1 MQKKIIALAIAGMS
15 SVAFA
20 QSNVTISGNME
31 MHVDS
36 VSAGG
41 ATTGVNYVSRT
52 RLTNNTSAVRLSG
65 TENLGNGLTALFQI
79 EQDINGDTQAATG
92 WSSRNTFV
100 GLTGNFGTAI
110 AGRHDVHYTSHMVG
124 GVDFGSAGAL
134 PHAANT
140 LNLVGQV
147 SGVGVIGGRLDNV
160 VAYITPSFSGFK
172 AQIGYQFGTEA
183 TTPGITGKSNAYNFL
198 FTYANGPV
206 NAFWSNTKVNHSTD
220 VSNTNDVRADR
231 LGAAYTFPMGLK
243 VGLVYDNTKIDAA
256 GALAAKRTAWA
267 LPISY
272 TTGAHGLYFAWAKA
286 GNIDNAAGSVADT
299 GAKNVILGYTYSLSK
314 RTQLGVSYSAIT
326 NDAAGRYDFW
336 TRNVSGL
343 ATGLAAAQAGADPRN
358 FSVGINHTF

>member
-31 MHVDS
+31 LHVDA

-41 ATTGVNYVSRT
+41 ATSGVNLVSRT

-65 TENLGNGLTALFQI
+65 TENLGNGTSALFQI
-79 EQDINGDTQAATG
+79 EQDVNGDTGAATG

-100 GLTGNFGTAI
+100 GLTGKWGTAI

-140 LNLVGQV
+140 LNIVGQM
-147 SGVGVIGGRLDNV
+147 SGVGVIGGRLDNL
-160 VAYITPSFSGFK
+160 VAYITPNFNGFK
-172 AQIGYQFGTEA
+172 AQVGYVFGTEA
-183 TTPGITGKSNAYNFL
+183 TTAGLPAKSNAYNFL
-198 FTYANGPV
+198 FTYANGPI
-206 NAFWSNTKVNHSTD
+206 NAFWSNTKVNNAAD
-220 VSNTNDVRADR
+220 VSRDDVRADR

-243 VGLVYDNTKIDAA
+243 VGLVYDSTKADAA
-256 GALAAKRTAWA
+256 GVLAAKRTAWA

-272 TTGAHGLYFAWAKA
+272 TTGAHGMYFAWAKA
-286 GNIDNAAGSVADT
+286 GNMSNAAGNIADT
-299 GAKNVILGYTYSLSK
+299 GARNVILGYTYSLSK
-314 RTQLGVSYSAIT
+314 RTQLGVSYSKIT
-326 NDAAGRYDFW
+326 NDAAARYDFW
-336 TRNVSGL
+336 TRNVSGA
-343 ATGLAAAQAGADPRN
+343 ATGLAAAQAGADPTN